1 MADDY
6 FHPRRC
12 WYSRPLSTHATKESS
27 TSMIQLTQFAT
38 AHSPHV
44 SLAAEEIFNI
54 GGVAITNA
62 ILLGIVGYAVLI
74 TLFVRVV
81 YVVKK
86 NKKRSFMTKLVVWA
100 YEGLYSTVEN
110 VIGDKTTARRLA
122 PLPIT
127 LFFFIVVQYYLGVLP
142 FVGPVTVDGT
152 PLFRGFAADL
162 NTTFGLA
169 IITLV
174 TMQVYAI
181 RAHGFL
187 GNVKRFLKNPLK
199 DPAGAFEGI
208 LEIIADFSRTVA
220 LSLRLFGNV
229 FAGEVLLVMVAFLT
243 SYFSVVALPP
253 FYVFELFIGGI
264 QAYIFFMLTTVFIAL
279 GLVSH
284 ETHDEPTADHSPSPK
299 PRKTA
304 PAKE

>member
-1 MADDY
+1 M
-6 FHPRRC
+6 
-12 WYSRPLSTHATKESS
+12 S
-27 TSMIQLTQFAT
+27 QLAQFA
-38 AHSPHV
+38 AESSPHV
-44 SLAAEEIFNI
+44 SLAAEEIFKI
-54 GGVAITNA
+54 GSVPVTNA
-62 ILLGIVGYAVLI
+62 IILGILGYVLLI
-74 TLFVRVV
+74 ALFVRVA

-86 NKKRSFMTKLVVWA
+86 NKKRSFIVKLMVWA

-110 VIGDKTTARRLA
+110 VIGDKEMARKLA

-127 LFFFIVVQYYLGVLP
+127 LFFFILIQYYLGILP
-142 FVGPVTVDGT
+142 FVGPVTIDGT

-174 TMQVYAI
+174 SMQLYAI
-181 RAHGFL
+181 KAHGFV
-187 GNVKRFLKNPLK
+187 GNIKRYLRNPLK

-229 FAGEVLLVMVAFLT
+229 FAGEVLLLMVAFLT
-243 SYFSVVALPP
+243 HYASVVALPP
-253 FYVFELFIGGI
+253 FYIFELFIGGI
-264 QAYIFFMLTTVFIAL
+264 QAYIFFMLTTVFISL

-284 ETHDEPTADHSPSPK
+284 DTHGDTSTDHSPSPK
-299 PRKTA
+299 SA
-304 PAKE
+304 LAAQGWDDV